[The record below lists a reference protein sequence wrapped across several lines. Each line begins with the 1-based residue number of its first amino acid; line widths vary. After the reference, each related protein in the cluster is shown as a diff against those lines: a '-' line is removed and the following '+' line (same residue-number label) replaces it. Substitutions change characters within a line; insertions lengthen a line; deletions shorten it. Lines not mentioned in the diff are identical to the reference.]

1 MEFDNLITSP
11 FGIGERL
18 ILELLRR
25 GESVFAVYPTAKDV
39 PMSFLGK
46 KNIKYG
52 FVRFEQ
58 DPILNKSLPRKVK
71 HVFHLFDL
79 QNAGLVKLFKANTLA
94 TLLLLDWAKGA
105 GVQTFTYLS
114 SGEVYGSGENV
125 TEKAP
130 LQPSG
135 YYAGTKHQ
143 AEMLLE
149 FFRRAFQINIVR
161 LFFPFGKGVEQGFIA
176 DMARAIESG
185 EPFESH
191 YGRVSPTFGDDV
203 ITPLIA
209 IRDRKEP
216 GIYNICG
223 SAVEVKA
230 IAEMIADVLGKS
242 ATSVRPGKYVLCG
255 DSGPVREKVG
265 FAETP
270 LNKALGRSFEDTK

>member
-52 FVRFEQ
+52 FLRFEQ
-58 DPILNKSLPRKVK
+58 DPILSKSLPRRVK

-79 QNAGLVKLFKANTLA
+79 HDAGLVKLFKANTLA

-105 GVQTFTYLS
+105 SVQTFTCLS

-125 TEKAP
+125 TERAS

-149 FFRRAFQINIVR
+149 FFRRAFRISIVR
-161 LFFPFGKGVEQGFIA
+161 LFFPFGQGVDQGLIP
-176 DMARAIESG
+176 DMARAIKAG
-185 EPFESH
+185 EPFESR
-191 YGRVSPTFGDDV
+191 YSRVSPTFGDDV
-203 ITPLIA
+203 VDPLIA
-209 IRDRKEP
+209 IRDQKEP

-223 SAVEVKA
+223 SAVDVSA
-230 IAEMIADVLGKS
+230 IAEKIGGVLGKP
-242 ATSVRPGKYVLCG
+242 AKNVRPGNQVLCG
-255 DSGPVREKVG
+255 DSGHARESAS
-265 FAETP
+265 FNETP
-270 LNKALGRSFEDTK
+270 LDDGLKAAFSE